1 MEERQNY
8 PMPVRRRRR
17 RRRRRNYRPLIL
29 LLALILVGLVIWGIV
44 AGLSGDDEPEATQPS
59 ATQPPTAAPTEAP
72 AEPTAPPTEPPEPT
86 PQEIAADF
94 AADHGFTLADYPEK
108 IIELLGRNP
117 EAAEFALNYPL
128 EYGKPHE
135 IDISDQ
141 IDDEGV
147 PLFIQ
152 WDARWGY
159 QDYVGS
165 VGGLSGCGPT
175 CMAMAVFHFTRDP
188 AMHPAYMMK
197 FAESNRTYAN
207 ENGATQWAF
216 FTKGAEELGLTA
228 KELTSEQIA
237 SESKIADVLA
247 DGKVIVANVG
257 PGVFTEIG
265 HYLLVV
271 GYEDGKFRINDP
283 NSPANSAK
291 LWEFE
296 EFGDQIK
303 MMWALSA

>member
-1 MEERQNY
+1 MEDRQNH
-8 PMPVRRRRR
+8 PMPVRRRR

-29 LLALILVGLVIWGIV
+29 LLALVLAGLVIWGIV
-44 AGLSGDDEPEATQPS
+44 AALSGSDDP
-59 ATQPPTAAPTEAP
+59 APTEPPRTEPLTAP
-72 AEPTAPPTEPPEPT
+72 PTQAPTEPTAPPTEPPEPT
-86 PQEIAADF
+86 PEDIVAAF
-94 AADHGFTLADYPEK
+94 AAENGLTLEDYPQK
-108 IIELLGRNP
+108 LIELLGRNP
-117 EAAEFALNYPL
+117 EAREFVLNYPL
-128 EYGKPHE
+128 EYGKDHE
-135 IDISDQ
+135 IDISGHA
-141 IDDEGV
+141 DDEGV

-152 WDARWGY
+152 WDAQWGY
-159 QDYVGS
+159 RDYVGNIA
-165 VGGLSGCGPT
+165 GLSGCGPT
-175 CMAMAVFHFTRDP
+175 CLAMVMYHFTRDP
-188 AMHPAYMMK
+188 GMHPAYMME

-216 FTKGAEELGLTA
+216 FTKGAVELGLTV

-271 GYEDGKFRINDP
+271 GYEDGKFRVNDP
-283 NSPANSAK
+283 NSPANSAR
-291 LWEFE
+291 LWDFE

-303 MMWALSA
+303 MMWAFSM